1 MKYDKLIEILEKV
14 HEQMQFRAA
23 RSVDLALVVR
33 NWLFGLYLVEYE
45 QNGEDRALYGSKLID
60 SVSKELSDKKIKGIS
75 PTNLRKFREFYISYK
90 QIQQTL
96 SVKSL
101 VSADISATDIIQ
113 QSLTVELAKQF
124 KLSWTH

>member
-23 RSVDLALVVR
+23 RSVDLALVAR

-101 VSADISATDIIQ
+101 VSAEISATDIIQ
-113 QSLTVELAKQF
+113 QSLTVELADSF

>member
-23 RSVDLALVVR
+23 RSVDLALVAR

-113 QSLTVELAKQF
+113 QSLTVELADSF